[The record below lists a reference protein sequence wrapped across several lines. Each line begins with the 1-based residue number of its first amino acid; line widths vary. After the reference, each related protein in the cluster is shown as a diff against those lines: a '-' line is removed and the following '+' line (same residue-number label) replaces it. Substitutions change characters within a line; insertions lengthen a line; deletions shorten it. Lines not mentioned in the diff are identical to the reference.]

1 MSEVSIILEN
11 CNCIKKGCIKIET
24 NALNIK
30 YGLNGVGKSTLS
42 RAIYLK
48 ANKNEEEIRNL
59 LPYGEE
65 DTNKIAVD
73 GVCFN
78 KVMIFD
84 EKYVNSYLFEK
95 EGVLENSFNVFLRSE
110 KCEELSENITKM
122 LNDLKEIF
130 NKDSRI
136 RKLEELLPSFNETLK
151 YSNGNISKKG
161 GVGEFLKGN
170 GAGFDK
176 YVSLSRYKPFY
187 TMDTSKISK
196 WAKWR
201 NDGTNYIIDN
211 SCPFCTEKLQKSIID
226 DNNLISKVFKNSAL
240 TTASSIIEYLE
251 NAKNLNF
258 ISEDSYN
265 KLIKLIDTKNVEAQL
280 TDELE
285 ALARETN
292 YLIEIIS
299 KIQDFKPLKVTLQEV
314 NDINN
319 YLDLLIIDKGKI
331 DRFYNTNLIF
341 SLADDVQ
348 SKVQDLKKQTG
359 LLTGLFKQYNNYLN
373 NIIRERRED
382 INYFFKLAGFPYKF
396 EFSIKGEDN
405 TSTFLVPNDIDNYRV
420 TEPNKHLSWGEK
432 NAFSLVMFMFEA
444 INNDVDLIILDDPI
458 TSFDKDKKY
467 AVIKRL
473 FDNKRVSFT
482 EKTVLMITHDLQPL
496 IDLVYNNMFKRLS
509 LSTKIKACYIEND
522 KGLLN
527 ETDVSK
533 QDLINCLQFSI
544 NTAKN
549 PNYCMPIR
557 VVNLR
562 KYIEMT
568 NANYFDSN
576 DYSIVSNLIHGRI
589 KPLLADGTTEMNS
602 DDANSGMEAI
612 KEIIGIDDYGKI
624 IEQLKSKELF
634 NIITNG
640 NNYEKII
647 AVRLLFERNG
657 NMLLD
662 FRRKHFAA
670 CKFINESNHVEN
682 DYIFQLDPTKY
693 FDIPSLYLEEIIGFL
708 KENEDKIIQNSNQ
721 E

>member
-1 MSEVSIILEN
+1 MSEVSILLEN
-11 CNCIKKGCIKIET
+11 CNCIKNGCIKIET

-48 ANKNEEEIRNL
+48 SNKNEEEIRNL

-65 DTNKIAVD
+65 DANKIVVD

-78 KVMIFD
+78 KVMVFD

-110 KCEELSENITKM
+110 KCEKLSENITKM

-161 GVGEFLKGN
+161 GVGEFLRGN

-187 TMDTSKISK
+187 NMDTSKISK

-211 SCPFCTEKLQKSIID
+211 SCPFCTEKLQESIID

-285 ALARETN
+285 TLARETN

-314 NDINN
+314 NDIDN
-319 YLDLLIIDKGKI
+319 YLDLLIIDKGKL
-331 DRFYNTNLIF
+331 DRFYNTDLIF

-348 SKVQDLKKQTG
+348 SKVQDLKKQTS
-359 LLTGLFKQYNNYLN
+359 LLIGLFNQYNNYLN
-373 NIIRERRED
+373 KIIDERRED

-396 EFSIKGEDN
+396 EFLINGEDN
-405 TSTFLVPNDIDNYRV
+405 TSTFLVPNDIDNYRI

-444 INNDVDLIILDDPI
+444 ISNDVDLIILDDPI

-473 FDNKRVSFT
+473 FDNKLVSFK
-482 EKTVLMITHDLQPL
+482 EKTVLMVTHDLQPL
-496 IDLVYNNMFKRLS
+496 IDFVYNDMFKRLG
-509 LSTKIKACYIEND
+509 LSTKVKACYIENN
-522 KGLLN
+522 KGTLN
-527 ETDVSK
+527 EIDVSK

-549 PNYCMPIR
+549 PNFCMPIR

-576 DYSIVSNLIHGRI
+576 DYSIVSNSIHGRI

-602 DDANSGMEAI
+602 DDADSGMEAI

-647 AVRLLFERNG
+647 AVRLLFERNDK
-657 NMLLD
+657 MLLD

-693 FDIPSLYLEEIIGFL
+693 FDIPSLYLEEIISFL
-708 KENEDKIIQNSNQ
+708 KENEEIIIQNSNQ

>member
-1 MSEVSIILEN
+1 MSEVSILLEN
-11 CNCIKKGCIKIET
+11 CNCIKNGCIKIET

-48 ANKNEEEIRNL
+48 SNKNEEEIRNL

-65 DTNKIAVD
+65 DANKIVVD

-95 EGVLENSFNVFLRSE
+95 EGILENSFNVFLKSE
-110 KCEELSENITKM
+110 KCEKLSEDITKM
-122 LNDLKEIF
+122 LNDLKDIF

-136 RKLEELLPSFNETLK
+136 QKLDELLSNFNETLK

-161 GVGEFLKGN
+161 GIGEFLKGN

-176 YVSLSRYKPFY
+176 YVSISAYKPFY
-187 TMDTSKISK
+187 TMNTSKLSK

-201 NDGTNYIIDN
+201 NDGTSYIIDN
-211 SCPFCTEKLQKSIID
+211 ACPFCTEKLKENIND
-226 DNNLISKVFKNSAL
+226 DNDLISKVFKNSAL
-240 TTASSIIEYLE
+240 TTASAIIEYLE
-251 NAKNLNF
+251 IAKDLNF
-258 ISEDSYN
+258 ISDDSYN
-265 KLIKLIDTKNVEAQL
+265 NLIKLIDTKNVEVQL
-280 TDELE
+280 TEE
-285 ALARETN
+285 IETLARETN
-292 YLIEIIS
+292 YLIEIIN
-299 KIQDFKPLKVTLQEV
+299 KIKDFKPLKVTIKEL

-319 YLDLLIIDKGKI
+319 YLELLIIDKDKL
-331 DRFYNTNLIF
+331 DRFYNTDLIF
-341 SLADDVQ
+341 SLADDIQ
-348 SKVQDLKKQTG
+348 DKVIDLKKQTG
-359 LLTGLFKQYNNYLN
+359 SLLGLFKQYNIYLN
-373 NIIRERRED
+373 NLIDARRED

-396 EFSIKGEDN
+396 EFSLNDENN
-405 TSTFLVPNDIDNYRV
+405 TSAFLVPNDIDNYRV
-420 TEPNKHLSWGEK
+420 NEPNKHLSWGEK

-467 AVIKRL
+467 AVVKRL
-473 FDNKRVSFT
+473 FDNKGVSFM

-496 IDLVYNNMFKRLS
+496 IDFVYNDMFKRLG
-509 LSTKIKACYIEND
+509 LSTKVKACYIENN
-522 KGLLN
+522 KGQLN
-527 ETDVSK
+527 EIDVSK
-533 QDLINCLQFSI
+533 QDLVNSLQFSI

-549 PNYCMPIR
+549 DNYFMPIR

-602 DDANSGMEAI
+602 DDADSGMEAI

-647 AVRLLFERNG
+647 AVRLLFERNDK
-657 NMLLD
+657 MLLD

-693 FDIPSLYLEEIIGFL
+693 YDIPSLYLEEIISFL
-708 KENEDKIIQNSNQ
+708 KENEEIIIQNSNQ

>member
-1 MSEVSIILEN
+1 MSEVSILLEN
-11 CNCIKKGCIKIET
+11 CNCIKNGCIKIET

-48 ANKNEEEIRNL
+48 SNKNEEEIRNL

-65 DTNKIAVD
+65 DANKIVVD

-95 EGVLENSFNVFLRSE
+95 EGILENSFNVFLKSE
-110 KCEELSENITKM
+110 KCEKLSEDITKM
-122 LNDLKEIF
+122 LNDLKDIF

-136 RKLEELLPSFNETLK
+136 QKLDELLSNFNETLK

-161 GVGEFLKGN
+161 GIGEFLKGN

-176 YVSLSRYKPFY
+176 YVSLSAYKPFY
-187 TMDTSKISK
+187 TMNTSKLSQ

-201 NDGTNYIIDN
+201 NDGTSYIIDN
-211 SCPFCTEKLQKSIID
+211 ACPFCTEKLKESIND
-226 DNNLISKVFKNSAL
+226 DNDLISKVFKNSAL
-240 TTASSIIEYLE
+240 TTASAIIEYLE
-251 NAKNLNF
+251 IAKDLNF
-258 ISEDSYN
+258 ISDDSYN
-265 KLIKLIDTKNVEAQL
+265 NLIKLIDTKNVEVQL
-280 TDELE
+280 TEE
-285 ALARETN
+285 IETLARETN
-292 YLIEIIS
+292 YLIEIIN
-299 KIQDFKPLKVTLQEV
+299 KIKDFKPLKVTIKEL

-319 YLDLLIIDKGKI
+319 YLELLIIDKDKL
-331 DRFYNTNLIF
+331 DRFYNTDLIF
-341 SLADDVQ
+341 SLADDIQ
-348 SKVQDLKKQTG
+348 DKVIDLKKQTG
-359 LLTGLFKQYNNYLN
+359 SLLGLFKQYNIYLN
-373 NIIRERRED
+373 NLIDARRED

-396 EFSIKGEDN
+396 EFSLNDENN
-405 TSTFLVPNDIDNYRV
+405 TSAFLVPNDIDNYRV
-420 TEPNKHLSWGEK
+420 NEPNKHLSWGEK

-467 AVIKRL
+467 AVVKRL
-473 FDNKRVSFT
+473 FDNKGVSFM

-496 IDLVYNNMFKRLS
+496 IDFVYNDMFKRLG
-509 LSTKIKACYIEND
+509 LSTKVKACYIENN
-522 KGLLN
+522 KGQLN
-527 ETDVSK
+527 EIDVSK

-549 PNYCMPIR
+549 PNFCMPIR

-602 DDANSGMEAI
+602 DDADSGMEAI

-647 AVRLLFERNG
+647 AVRLLFERNDK
-657 NMLLD
+657 MLLD

-693 FDIPSLYLEEIIGFL
+693 YDIPSLYLEEIISFL
-708 KENEDKIIQNSNQ
+708 KENEEIIIQNSNQ

>member
-1 MSEVSIILEN
+1 MSEVSILLEN
-11 CNCIKKGCIKIET
+11 CNCIKNGCIKIET

-48 ANKNEEEIRNL
+48 SNKNEEEIRNL

-65 DTNKIAVD
+65 DANKIVVD

-95 EGVLENSFNVFLRSE
+95 EGILENSFNVFLKSE
-110 KCEELSENITKM
+110 KCEKLSEDITKM
-122 LNDLKEIF
+122 LNDLKDIF

-136 RKLEELLPSFNETLK
+136 QKLDELLSNFNETLK

-161 GVGEFLKGN
+161 GIGEFLKGN

-176 YVSLSRYKPFY
+176 YVSLSAYKPFY
-187 TMDTSKISK
+187 TMNTSKLSK

-201 NDGTNYIIDN
+201 NDGTSYIIDN
-211 SCPFCTEKLQKSIID
+211 ACPFCTEKLKESIND
-226 DNNLISKVFKNSAL
+226 DNDLISKVFKNSAL
-240 TTASSIIEYLE
+240 TTASAIIEYLE
-251 NAKNLNF
+251 IAKDLNF
-258 ISEDSYN
+258 ISDDSYN
-265 KLIKLIDTKNVEAQL
+265 NLIKLIDTKNVEVQL
-280 TDELE
+280 TEE
-285 ALARETN
+285 IETLARETN
-292 YLIEIIS
+292 YLIEIIN
-299 KIQDFKPLKVTLQEV
+299 KIKDFKPLKVTIKEL

-319 YLDLLIIDKGKI
+319 YLELLIIDKDKL
-331 DRFYNTNLIF
+331 DRFYNTDLIF
-341 SLADDVQ
+341 SLADDIQ
-348 SKVQDLKKQTG
+348 DKVIDLKKQTG
-359 LLTGLFKQYNNYLN
+359 SLLGLFKQYNIYLN
-373 NIIRERRED
+373 NLIDARRED

-396 EFSIKGEDN
+396 EFSLNDENN
-405 TSTFLVPNDIDNYRV
+405 TSAFLVPNDIDNYRV
-420 TEPNKHLSWGEK
+420 NEPNKHLSWGEK

-467 AVIKRL
+467 AVVKRL
-473 FDNKRVSFT
+473 FDNKGVSFM

-496 IDLVYNNMFKRLS
+496 IDFVYNDMFNRLG
-509 LSTKIKACYIEND
+509 LSTKVKACYIENN
-522 KGLLN
+522 KGQLN
-527 ETDVSK
+527 EIDVSK
-533 QDLINCLQFSI
+533 QDLVNSLQFSI

-549 PNYCMPIR
+549 DNYFMPIR

-602 DDANSGMEAI
+602 DDADSGMEAI

-647 AVRLLFERNG
+647 AVRLLFERNDK
-657 NMLLD
+657 MLLD

-693 FDIPSLYLEEIIGFL
+693 YDIPSLYLEEIISFL
-708 KENEDKIIQNSNQ
+708 KENEEIIIQNSNQ

>member
-258 ISEDSYN
+258 ISEYSYN

>member
-444 INNDVDLIILDDPI
+444 INNDADLIILDDPI

>member
-359 LLTGLFKQYNNYLN
+359 LLTGLFKQ
-373 NIIRERRED
+373 
-382 INYFFKLAGFPYKF
+382 
-396 EFSIKGEDN
+396 
-405 TSTFLVPNDIDNYRV
+405 
-420 TEPNKHLSWGEK
+420 H
-432 NAFSLVMFMFEA
+432 
-444 INNDVDLIILDDPI
+444 
-458 TSFDKDKKY
+458 
-467 AVIKRL
+467 
-473 FDNKRVSFT
+473 
-482 EKTVLMITHDLQPL
+482 
-496 IDLVYNNMFKRLS
+496 
-509 LSTKIKACYIEND
+509 
-522 KGLLN
+522 
-527 ETDVSK
+527 
-533 QDLINCLQFSI
+533 
-544 NTAKN
+544 
-549 PNYCMPIR
+549 
-557 VVNLR
+557 
-562 KYIEMT
+562 
-568 NANYFDSN
+568 
-576 DYSIVSNLIHGRI
+576 
-589 KPLLADGTTEMNS
+589 NS
-602 DDANSGMEAI
+602 
-612 KEIIGIDDYGKI
+612 
-624 IEQLKSKELF
+624 
-634 NIITNG
+634 
-640 NNYEKII
+640 
-647 AVRLLFERNG
+647 
-657 NMLLD
+657 
-662 FRRKHFAA
+662 
-670 CKFINESNHVEN
+670 
-682 DYIFQLDPTKY
+682 
-693 FDIPSLYLEEIIGFL
+693 
-708 KENEDKIIQNSNQ
+708 
-721 E
+721 